1 MDKSANEYKLKVKG
15 IMPLIVDI
23 NENGTLSFYNEHKML
38 IAENVVEYNV
48 SENNGLMIFITKD
61 KKYYVFDRYSHI
73 IVEGEIFDKW
83 KNSIRLFLNSDNLL
97 NSFLNLNE
105 EDFKCTPFIDDSIK
119 VLQHSVQDNLERNKN
134 LTNKQA
140 LKEENDIYNLIINK
154 LNNCAPDLVAPV
166 TTYLNHSREL
176 NF

>member
-73 IVEGEIFDKW
+73 IVEGEVFDKW

-119 VLQHSVQDNLERNKN
+119 VL
-134 LTNKQA
+134 
-140 LKEENDIYNLIINK
+140 
-154 LNNCAPDLVAPV
+154 
-166 TTYLNHSREL
+166 
-176 NF
+176 